1 MASSKKA
8 PSKPSQRVT
17 DRGIGEESRQAMN
30 WLVWGGSLVTLFF
43 WTTLSDPF
51 NAPKS
56 WVLGIAGLWL
66 FGWLLFQ
73 VKAQIKDRVLFWST
87 VLSGVYALAFLAAWL
102 ATDNKYIGFFG
113 DYQRRTGFLAY
124 FSLIVFLVAASY
136 LFRIKRIIL
145 LEFAGVL
152 VGFITGAYGL
162 LQHFNHDFVKWN
174 NPYNSV
180 LSTLGNPDFA
190 AAVMAI
196 FLVVSFGVAIQ
207 MKQPLWL
214 RGLAGVNVVL
224 LLVVI
229 VFSQVRQG
237 LLAGAL
243 GVAIIVIVWVWQRH
257 KIAAWALTAL
267 GLVGGLLGLAG
278 MLNMGP
284 LTKYFYKVSV
294 TYRGDYWR
302 AGWNM
307 FVHHPLF
314 GVGLDRFGAYFR
326 QYRDATQVARRGPNV
341 ISNAAHDVP
350 VQLASTGGIFVVL
363 ALLALTFFIL
373 WRGVVALRKTSGA
386 DQIVVAVIFGAWAT
400 YEAQS
405 LISIDNLAI
414 AIWGYILGG
423 AVIGISVLPGT
434 EVKVAKATN
443 THIVQ
448 PLVSS
453 VLALMMLIVGIL
465 FFESESAMHTLAG
478 IAIPKQ
484 QNQLATYEQYA
495 LKPLGYGFKEPNF
508 EVTIAGD
515 LAGAGFAPNAITQL
529 QGVIKSDPHNYDAQD
544 MLSRIFE
551 FQKNYGAAVPI
562 RQTMVKED
570 PFNKTLS
577 TQLSTDISSAT
588 PSVKK

>member
-1 MASSKKA
+1 
-8 PSKPSQRVT
+8 
-17 DRGIGEESRQAMN
+17 
-30 WLVWGGSLVTLFF
+30 
-43 WTTLSDPF
+43 
-51 NAPKS
+51 
-56 WVLGIAGLWL
+56 
-66 FGWLLFQ
+66 
-73 VKAQIKDRVLFWST
+73 
-87 VLSGVYALAFLAAWL
+87 
-102 ATDNKYIGFFG
+102 
-113 DYQRRTGFLAY
+113 
-124 FSLIVFLVAASY
+124 
-136 LFRIKRIIL
+136 
-145 LEFAGVL
+145 
-152 VGFITGAYGL
+152 
-162 LQHFNHDFVKWN
+162 
-174 NPYNSV
+174 
-180 LSTLGNPDFA
+180 
-190 AAVMAI
+190 MAI

-529 QGVIKSDPHNYDAQD
+529 QGVIKSDPHNYAAQD

>member
-87 VLSGVYALAFLAAWL
+87 VLAGVYALAFLAAWL

-136 LFRIKRIIL
+136 LFRIKRIVL

-196 FLVVSFGVAIQ
+196 FLVLSFGVAIQ
-207 MKQPLWL
+207 VAQPKWFRAL
-214 RGLAGVNVVL
+214 GAINVVL
-224 LLVVI
+224 LLTVI

-243 GVAIIVIVWVWQRH
+243 GIGIVVIVWVWQRN
-257 KIAAWALTAL
+257 KLAAWALTGASVVT
-267 GLVGGLLGLAG
+267 GVVGIAG

-284 LTKYFYKVSV
+284 LTKYFYKISV

-302 AGWNM
+302 AGWRM
-307 FVHHPLF
+307 FIHHPLF
-314 GVGLDRFGAYFR
+314 GVGLDRYGAYFR
-326 QYRDATQVARRGPNV
+326 QYRDNTQSVRRGPNL

-350 VQLASTGGIFVVL
+350 VQLASTGGIFVVV
-363 ALLALTFFIL
+363 AFLALTGFII
-373 WRGVVALRKTSGA
+373 WRGIVALRKNTGA
-386 DQIVVAVIFGAWAT
+386 EQIVVAVIFGAWAT

-423 AVIGISVLPGT
+423 AVIGISVMDSGLKKIDRET
-434 EVKVAKATN
+434 
-443 THIVQ
+443 IMQ
-448 PLVSS
+448 PVVSS
-453 VLALMMLIVGIL
+453 ALALVMIVVGIL
-465 FFESESAMHTLAG
+465 FFEAESNMHMLSG
-478 IAIPKQ
+478 IAVPKVQ
-484 QNQLATYEQYA
+484 SQITTYEQYA
-495 LKPLGYGFKEPNF
+495 LKPLGYVFKEPSF

-515 LAGAGFAPNAITQL
+515 FAQAGNFPAATTQL
-529 QGVIKSDPHNYDAQD
+529 QAIIKNDSRNYTAQD
-544 MLSRIFE
+544 LLARIYE
-551 FQKNYGAAVPI
+551 YQKNYAAAIPI
-562 RQTMVKED
+562 RKAMVIED
-570 PFNKTLS
+570 PFDPPLAK
-577 TQLSTDISSAT
+577 QLATDLTS
-588 PSVKK
+588 K

>member
-1 MASSKKA
+1 MASASKGKQQKKA
-8 PSKPSQRVT
+8 ASV
-17 DRGIGEESRQAMN
+17 DENRQAMN

-43 WTTLSDPF
+43 WTTLNDPF

-56 WVLGIAGLWL
+56 WILGVAG
-66 FGWLLFQ
+66 FWLLGWVAYNAKSA
-73 VKAQIKDRVLFWST
+73 VKNQPLLIGTALA
-87 VLSGVYALAFLAAWL
+87 GVYAFFFILAWL
-102 ATDNKYIGFFG
+102 FTDNKYIGLFG
-113 DYQRRTGFLAY
+113 DYQRRTGLLSY
-124 FSLIVFLVAASY
+124 LCLIFFLVATSY
-136 LFRIKRIIL
+136 LIRIGTVAR
-145 LEFAGVL
+145 LERAAVI
-152 VGFITGAYGL
+152 VGTITGLYGFM
-162 LQHFNHDFVKWN
+162 QHYNADFVKWN

-196 FLVVSFGVAIQ
+196 FLVISFGVAIQ
-207 MKQPLWL
+207 TKQPIWL
-214 RGLAGVNVVL
+214 RVLGAINVVL

-243 GVAIIVIVWVWQRH
+243 GIAIVVVVWVWQRQ
-257 KIAAWALTAL
+257 KIAAWVLTGL
-267 GLVGGLLGLAG
+267 GIIGGIAGVAG

-326 QYRDATQVARRGPNV
+326 QYRDATQVARRGPNI

-363 ALLALTFFIL
+363 SFLALTAFIL
-373 WRGVVALRKTSGA
+373 WRGIVALRKTRGA
-386 DQIVVAVIFGAWAT
+386 EQIVVAAIFGAWAT

-423 AVIGISVLPGT
+423 AVIGISVLPGS
-434 EVKVAKATN
+434 EVKVTRAAN

-453 VLALMMLIVGIL
+453 GLALVMLIVGIL

-478 IAIPKQ
+478 IQVPKQ

-515 LAGAGFAPNAITQL
+515 LAGAGYTGSSIAQL
-529 QGVIKSDPHNYDAQD
+529 QAVIKNDPHNYDAQD
-544 MLSRIFE
+544 MLSRIYE
-551 FQKNYGAAVPI
+551 FQKNYSSAVPV
-562 RQTMVKED
+562 RQVMVKED
-570 PFNKTLS
+570 PYNKTLAA
-577 TQLSTDISSAT
+577 QLATDISSST
-588 PSVKK
+588 PVVKK

>member
-1 MASSKKA
+1 MASTSKKQQQKKA
-8 PSKPSQRVT
+8 AGT
-17 DRGIGEESRQAMN
+17 DENRQAMN
-30 WLVWGGSLVTLFF
+30 WLVWGGSLVTLLF
-43 WTTLSDPF
+43 WTTLNDPF

-56 WVLGIAGLWL
+56 WILGVGGFWLLGWVGYHVKGAIKNQVLLIGSALAAVYAFFFIVAWL
-66 FGWLLFQ
+66 F
-73 VKAQIKDRVLFWST
+73 
-87 VLSGVYALAFLAAWL
+87 
-102 ATDNKYIGFFG
+102 TDNKYIGFFG
-113 DYQRRTGFLAY
+113 DYQRRTGLLSY
-124 FSLIVFLVAASY
+124 LCLIIFLVATSY
-136 LFRIKRIIL
+136 LIRIGSVAR
-145 LEFAGVL
+145 LERAAVI
-152 VGFITGAYGL
+152 VGFITGFYGL
-162 LQHFNHDFVKWN
+162 LQHYNADFVKWN